1 MELKL
6 PLSIKTISLAGFG
19 YIFSVFELFG
29 KLIPDR
35 LTFIVSVSVTETKM
49 TILTYHLLLSQY
61 KGKPLFHCTVLNDC
75 YQ

>member
-29 KLIPDR
+29 ELIPDR
-35 LTFIVSVSVTETKM
+35 LTFIVSVSVTETNM
-49 TILTYHLLLSQY
+49 ES
-61 KGKPLFHCTVLNDC
+61 
-75 YQ
+75 